1 MRQPQYDAH
10 WIEQFAQISDGVGD
24 CDRAANVDDIMFPF
38 LSNLYPQ
45 TCRKFTTIVQ
55 QSDVNEGE
63 WALDLEMPLHFLG
76 DQSTVVGGGSAVRDE
91 VHLLARDCVHS
102 SADRWSAKLAV
113 DTRILVERAY
123 RLIALAANN
132 RMIKIVATIRPS
144 GRSTMLAPSVY
155 ANTNVIT
162 KK

>member
-24 CDRAANVDDIMFPF
+24 WHRAANVDDIMFPF

-63 WALDLEMPLHFLG
+63 WALDLEMPLHVLG

-91 VHLLARDCVHS
+91 VHLLARDCVP
-102 SADRWSAKLAV
+102 
-113 DTRILVERAY
+113 EF
-123 RLIALAANN
+123 
-132 RMIKIVATIRPS
+132 
-144 GRSTMLAPSVY
+144 GRSLVRKTSCRHPHFGRTCIP
-155 ANTNVIT
+155 ANCACSHQQNDKDRCDTFRGELGGSDHIVLT
-162 KK
+162 PRARLRGP